1 MHRFESNG
9 RSGITP
15 HALNESPMQTPT
27 AEEMEIRKG
36 LDDLVQALRA
46 KDIEALMAHYA
57 ADTVVFDIRPPLRI
71 ESADAY
77 RENFEAW
84 FASVDGPI
92 DYEVHELLVT
102 VRDDVAFCHGLCHV
116 RSKRTNGEK
125 SDYWVRVTSGL
136 RKMSDRWMITH
147 EHISMPIDL
156 RTMQAKPEFQS

>member
-1 MHRFESNG
+1 
-9 RSGITP
+9 
-15 HALNESPMQTPT
+15 MQIPT

-57 ADTVVFDIRPPLRI
+57 VATVVFDIRPPLRI
-71 ESADAY
+71 ESAGAY
-77 RENFEAW
+77 RKNFEAW

-102 VRDDVAFCHGLCHV
+102 VRDDVAFCHSLCHV

-156 RTMQAKPEFQS
+156 RTMQAQPEFQL

>member
-1 MHRFESNG
+1 
-9 RSGITP
+9 
-15 HALNESPMQTPT
+15 MQTPT
-27 AEEMEIRKG
+27 AEETEIRKG

-77 RENFEAW
+77 RQNFEAW

-156 RTMQAKPEFQS
+156 RTMQAQPEFQS

>member
-1 MHRFESNG
+1 
-9 RSGITP
+9 
-15 HALNESPMQTPT
+15 MQTPT

-102 VRDDVAFCHGLCHV
+102 VRDAW
-116 RSKRTNGEK
+116 RSAM
-125 SDYWVRVTSGL
+125 VCATS
-136 RKMSDRWMITH
+136 
-147 EHISMPIDL
+147 E
-156 RTMQAKPEFQS
+156 AKEPTGRSPTIGCG